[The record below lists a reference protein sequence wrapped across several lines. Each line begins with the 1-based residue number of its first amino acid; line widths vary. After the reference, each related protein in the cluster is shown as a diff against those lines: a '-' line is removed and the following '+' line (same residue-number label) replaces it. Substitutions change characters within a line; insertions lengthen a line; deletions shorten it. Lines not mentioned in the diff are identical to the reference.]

1 MKRRAKPVR
10 PDKTIHLDKPVLP
23 GKRVQRGRLVQLPG
37 LSGGRTSGAT
47 ALVSRDVF
55 RVLSGVSE
63 RELATWE
70 HEALLVPAQMVVL
83 DGRSEPLYASEA
95 LRRARLIRT
104 LAEELEVNLPGI
116 DIILNLLDQMH
127 R

>member
-1 MKRRAKPVR
+1 MARR
-10 PDKTIHLDKPVLP
+10 
-23 GKRVQRGRLVQLPG
+23 GKV
-37 LSGGRTSGAT
+37 LSGSGRRGIPSAGAM
-47 ALVSRDVF
+47 VSREAF

-63 RELATWE
+63 RELALWE
-70 HEALLVPAQMVVL
+70 HEELLAPARVVEF
-83 DGRSEPLYASEA
+83 DGRREMLYAPEA

-116 DIILNLLDQMH
+116 DIILNLLDQMN

>member
-1 MKRRAKPVR
+1 MPQPGGEARKRTQSARGAGPASRFDARISSMKRRAKPVR

-70 HEALLVPAQMVVL
+70 DRE
-83 DGRSEPLYASEA
+83 S
-95 LRRARLIRT
+95 
-104 LAEELEVNLPGI
+104 
-116 DIILNLLDQMH
+116 
-127 R
+127 

>member
-1 MKRRAKPVR
+1 M
-10 PDKTIHLDKPVLP
+10 
-23 GKRVQRGRLVQLPG
+23 
-37 LSGGRTSGAT
+37 
-47 ALVSRDVF
+47 VSRDAF

-63 RELATWE
+63 RELAMWE
-70 HEALLVPAQMVVL
+70 HEALLAPTQVVLL
-83 DGRSEPLYASEA
+83 DGRRELLYASET